1 MLLLTALW
9 LARARDA
16 YPIPASVIVILG
28 CKVRPDGSPS
38 IALRRRIEAGAALFH
53 AGVGPE
59 ILVSGGSVKGSP
71 NEASSMADALQT
83 LGVPAQMIRLEMQ
96 AKNTWDNA
104 RFSAPLI
111 HGPAI
116 VVSDGWHLPRA
127 LHLFR
132 RAGIKAQGFGV
143 RGERT
148 WRWKCIWK
156 EVFGYWLT
164 RLRTWRSAKIG

>member
-1 MLLLTALW
+1 
-9 LARARDA
+9 
-16 YPIPASVIVILG
+16 
-28 CKVRPDGSPS
+28 
-38 IALRRRIEAGAALFH
+38 
-53 AGVGPE
+53 
-59 ILVSGGSVKGSP
+59 
-71 NEASSMADALQT
+71 MADALQT

-116 VVSDGWHLPRA
+116 VVSDDWHLPRA